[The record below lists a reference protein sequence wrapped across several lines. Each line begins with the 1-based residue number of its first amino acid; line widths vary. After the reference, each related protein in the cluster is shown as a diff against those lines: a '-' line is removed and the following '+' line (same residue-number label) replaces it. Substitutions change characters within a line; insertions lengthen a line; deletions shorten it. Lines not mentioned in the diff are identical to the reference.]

1 MIFFFLNEHPSSSV
15 LNIQVAVAELV
26 GLPSLRKVFKLNI
39 PLGIIHIIY
48 SVVQMINAR
57 HLFMVAI
64 QFCGC
69 LMDFLRYVRLSL
81 YGRSRILR
89 NHEHFSAGHRTERTS
104 AVLSSYSFL
113 ASSIS
118 SAIWQRMIAYRESY
132 DKKSYVWCKQRLNMH
147 S

>member
-57 HLFMVAI
+57 HLLMVAI
-64 QFCGC
+64 QFFGC
-69 LMDFLRYVRLSL
+69 LVDFLRYVRLSL
-81 YGRSRILR
+81 YGRARILR

-104 AVLSSYSFL
+104 AVLSS
-113 ASSIS
+113 SSVCDFVSNLTTNDRRQGI
-118 SAIWQRMIAYRESY
+118 IRQKVICLM
-132 DKKSYVWCKQRLNMH
+132 
-147 S
+147 